1 MRFVALLRVALAG
14 PFGVSGL
21 ASAQTT
27 VPTRAGVAAR
37 SFDSV
42 AMQGEHAATRTQAP
56 RAGERARPYAPLAS
70 IAVPGAGQYMLGQ
83 DRFVVYAA
91 VEALVWWQYGKHAR
105 EQVQQE
111 RAFKDIARQVARAH
125 FSASAP
131 DGPWSYYEAM
141 RDWTESGSYSTADSG
156 PVVPEPDTTTYN
168 GHIWQLA
175 LQSHATVAD
184 ALTEYERDAIRPEF
198 QWSWRNASVQR
209 DVFSQLTNKRNDAF
223 RAAQN
228 DLIMIAANHLLSMVD
243 AFATFRLQVRPDSR
257 GGGSLGAS
265 LSW

>member
-1 MRFVALLRVALAG
+1 MASGASRLA
-14 PFGVSGL
+14 F
-21 ASAQTT
+21 AQAA
-27 VPTRAGVAAR
+27 VPTRAGVVAR
-37 SFDSV
+37 SFDSSTV
-42 AMQGEHAATRTQAP
+42 QDGRAIRGLGAP
-56 RAGERARPYAPLAS
+56 RVGGRARPYAPLAS

-111 RAFKDIARQVARAH
+111 RAFKDIAREVARAH
-125 FSASAP
+125 FSTTAP

-156 PVVPEPDTTTYN
+156 PVVPETDSTTYN
-168 GHIWQLA
+168 GHLWQLA

-184 ALTEYERDAIRPEF
+184 ALAQYERDAIKPEF
-198 QWSWRNASVQR
+198 QWSWRNAAVQR
-209 DVFSQLTNKRNDAF
+209 DVFQQLTSKRNDAF
-223 RAAQN
+223 RAAQL
-228 DLIMIAANHLLSMVD
+228 DLMMIAANHLLSMVD